1 MIIEV
6 SPRFQQA
13 YAGLPEAIKKKAK
26 KAILLLEMNP
36 RHPSLNLEKIDH
48 ERGIWSGRVDR
59 SYRFTFQWVPGGMR
73 LRQVGA
79 HEQAYRTP

>member
-6 SPRFQQA
+6 SSRFHKA
-13 YAGLPEAIKKKAK
+13 YTALPEAIKKKVK
-26 KAILLLEMNP
+26 KAILLLERNP

-73 LRQVGA
+73 LRQVGS
-79 HEQAYRTP
+79 HERTYRAP

>member
-6 SPRFQQA
+6 SSRFHKA
-13 YAGLPEAIKKKAK
+13 YANLPGAIQKKVK
-26 KAILLLEMNP
+26 KAILLLERDP

-59 SYRFTFQWVPGGMR
+59 SYRFTFQWMPGGLR

-79 HEQAYRTP
+79 HEQAYRAP

>member
-6 SPRFQQA
+6 SSRFHKA
-13 YAGLPEAIKKKAK
+13 YTDLPEGIKKKVK
-26 KAILLLEMNP
+26 KAILLLERDP

-79 HEQAYRTP
+79 HEQTYRAP